1 MVKNDEIWNSTL
13 PIYGSDKK
21 NLQQELDWMVF
32 VKDKGLDKNNSKVE
46 HIYKK
51 VKH

>member
-13 PIYGSDKK
+13 PVYGGDKK

-32 VKDKGLDKNNSKVE
+32 IKEKGLDKPQVH

>member
-13 PIYGSDKK
+13 PIYGSEKK
-21 NLQQELDWMVF
+21 TLQQELDWMVF
-32 VKDKGLDKNNSKVE
+32 VKDKGLDKTKVS